1 MKSKE
6 SEALLKKVAKSPLAS
21 KKLWITILGIA
32 SIVVPSIV
40 SGGVSLPVVLG
51 VVPAVM
57 AYVLGQAHVDAATA
71 KALADVAAAGL
82 SAIDKK

>member
-1 MKSKE
+1 
-6 SEALLKKVAKSPLAS
+6 LKKVAKSPLAS
-21 KKLWITILGIA
+21 KKLWITVLGIA

>member
-1 MKSKE
+1 MSKE

-21 KKLWITILGIA
+21 KKLWITVLGIA

>member
-1 MKSKE
+1 MSKE

-21 KKLWITILGIA
+21 KKLWITVLGIA

-57 AYVLGQAHVDAATA
+57 AYVLG
-71 KALADVAAAGL
+71 
-82 SAIDKK
+82 

>member
-1 MKSKE
+1 MSKE

>member
-1 MKSKE
+1 MSKD